1 MGFVEQIF
9 AAAAR
14 AGLLKTAVWQPADGS
29 APQSQAVGFSAPDTT
44 LLDGLALG
52 TDLEMSFPASA
63 FVGIAVRDG
72 VVIDGIAYQVRD
84 LRAVGDGS
92 ERRARLSRL

>member
-9 AAAAR
+9 AAAAQ
-14 AGLLKTAVWQPADGS
+14 AGLLRTAVWQPADGG
-29 APQSQAVGFSAPDTT
+29 APQTQAVGFSAPDTT

-52 TDLEMSFPASA
+52 TDLEMSFPVSA

-72 VVIDGIAYQVRD
+72 VVIDGITYQVRD

>member
-1 MGFVEQIF
+1 MGLIEQLF

-29 APQSQAVGFSAPDTT
+29 AAQSHAVGFSAPDTT
-44 LLDGLALG
+44 MLEGLALG
-52 TDLEMSFPASA
+52 TDYEMAFPASR
-63 FVGIAVRDG
+63 FIGIAVRDG
-72 VVIDGIAYQVRD
+72 VLIDGIAFQVRD

>member
-29 APQSQAVGFSAPDTT
+29 APQTQAVGFSAPDTT

-72 VVIDGIAYQVRD
+72 VVIDGIAFQVRD

>member
-29 APQSQAVGFSAPDTT
+29 TPQSQAVGFSAPDTT

>member
-29 APQSQAVGFSAPDTT
+29 VPQTQAVGFSAPDTT

-63 FVGIAVRDG
+63 FVGIAARDC
-72 VVIDGIAYQVRD
+72 VVIDGIAFQVRD

>member
-29 APQSQAVGFSAPDTT
+29 APQSRPVGFSAPDTT
-44 LLDGLALG
+44 MLDGLALG
-52 TDLEMSFPASA
+52 TDFEMTFPTSA

-72 VVIDGIAYQVRD
+72 VVIDGIAFQVRD
-84 LRAVGDGS
+84 LRSVGDGS
-92 ERRARLSRL
+92 ERRARLSRI

>member
-1 MGFVEQIF
+1 MGLIEAIF

-29 APQSQAVGFSAPDTT
+29 AQQSHAVGFAAPDTK
-44 LLDGLALG
+44 LLDGMAFG
-52 TDLEMSFPASA
+52 TDSEMSFPASV

-72 VVIDGIAYQVRD
+72 VVIDGIAFQVRD

-92 ERRARLSRL
+92 ERRARLSRP